1 MHPLQLP
8 GVHYSIIPAQC
19 CTVHPTRCWAP
30 WGAETSTASS
40 GSSPAQRWLGMGLKL
55 CTQSGSASR
64 DQTRDHWGCQGSLWC
79 AGCTPYNDRT
89 QRGAANP
96 TSGGWF
102 MAEGRCD
109 QQPLQLREAG
119 KACGDGFPVSSN
131 TVNRNTTFQLGRDYL
146 VRDICQKKR
155 LQFLLKISWYLQ
167 ESLLCIVTIPL
178 RVVLWFLCL
187 LGVTDAQA
195 LLLPLPQTSPAG
207 SSHPLNPTRQLGAT
221 LAKYLGP

>member
-30 WGAETSTASS
+30 WGAETPTASS
-40 GSSPAQRWLGMGLKL
+40 GSSPAEMAGNGVKVGYSVRLW
-55 CTQSGSASR
+55 

-102 MAEGRCD
+102 MAEGRYD

-146 VRDICQKKR
+146 VRYLPKR
-155 LQFLLKISWYLQ
+155 LQFLPKISWYLQ
-167 ESLLCIVTIPL
+167 ESLLWIVTIPP
-178 RVVLWFLCL
+178 RVVLWFSCL
-187 LGVTDAQA
+187 LGMRDAQV